1 MTRRS
6 SASKIATA
14 SSMHWRAAAKT
25 SAEGFPKEPELRLV
39 ITACPHRQPAALTFA
54 PTATGCQPSSA
65 DRSAGCRRAWLHWR
79 DACQMLLQFM
89 GLKRLRQRFPAKLRR
104 SAPAGLYALH
114 VRKLVRDALVTV
126 DAGGLPRDEK
136 ARVDLRRALRLL
148 GEVHR
153 RSEEHTS
160 ELQSLM
166 RISYA
171 VFCLQKKKK
180 NKQY

>member
-54 PTATGCQPSSA
+54 PTATCCQPSSA
-65 DRSAGCRRAWLHWR
+65 ARSAGCRRAWLHWR

-104 SAPAGLYALH
+104 CAPAGLYAPH

-126 DAGGLPRDEK
+126 DAGDRKSTRLNSSHYCA
-136 ARVDLRRALRLL
+136 ARMPSSA
-148 GEVHR
+148 
-153 RSEEHTS
+153 
-160 ELQSLM
+160 
-166 RISYA
+166 
-171 VFCLQKKKK
+171 
-180 NKQY
+180 